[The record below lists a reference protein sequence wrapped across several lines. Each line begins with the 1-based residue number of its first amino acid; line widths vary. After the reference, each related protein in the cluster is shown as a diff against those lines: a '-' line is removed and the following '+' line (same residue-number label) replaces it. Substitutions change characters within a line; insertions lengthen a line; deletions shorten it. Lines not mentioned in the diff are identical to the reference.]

1 MSDQRAAQGD
11 SGVHLADV
19 EVDPETRAASI
30 VSYTAF
36 QDAGKAVH
44 PDYAE
49 RQMQCGAV
57 RGIGWALNEE
67 SVYGSDGKL
76 QNEGFLDY
84 RIPVALDLPPI
95 GTVILETPN
104 PGHPY
109 GVRGVGETPIVP
121 PLGSVSNAVSRMF
134 GIRLRSLPMSPAKI
148 LAEIDG
154 E

>member
-1 MSDQRAAQGD
+1 
-11 SGVHLADV
+11 VHLADF
-19 EVDPETRAASI
+19 EVDPETMAASI

-36 QDAGKAVH
+36 QNVGKAVH

-49 RQMQCGAV
+49 GQMQCGAV
-57 RGIGWALNEE
+57 QGIGWALKEE

-76 QNEGFLDY
+76 QNEGFLDD

-95 GTVILETPN
+95 GTVILEIPN
-104 PGHPY
+104 SGHPY
-109 GVRGVGETPIVP
+109 GVRGVGESPIVP
-121 PLGSVSNAVSRMF
+121 PLSSESNAVSRLF
-134 GIRLRSLPMSPAKI
+134 GTRLRSLSMSPAKI

>member
-1 MSDQRAAQGD
+1 VSDQRAAQGD
-11 SGVHLADV
+11 SGVHLADF
-19 EVDPETRAASI
+19 EVDPETMAASI

-36 QDAGKAVH
+36 QNVGKAVH

-49 RQMQCGAV
+49 GQMQCGAV
-57 RGIGWALNEE
+57 QGIGWALKEE

-76 QNEGFLDY
+76 QNEGFLDD

-95 GTVILETPN
+95 GTVILEIPN
-104 PGHPY
+104 SGHPY
-109 GVRGVGETPIVP
+109 GVRGVGESPIVP
-121 PLGSVSNAVSRMF
+121 PLSSESNAVSRLF
-134 GIRLRSLPMSPAKI
+134 GTRLRSLSMSPAKI

>member
-19 EVDPETRAASI
+19 EVDPETMVASI

-49 RQMQCGAV
+49 GQMHCGAV
-57 RGIGWALNEE
+57 QGIGWALKVE
-67 SVYGSDGKL
+67 SVHGSDGKL

-84 RIPVALDLPPI
+84 RIPVAFDLPPI
-95 GTVILETPN
+95 GTVILEIPN
-104 PGHPY
+104 SGHPY
-109 GVRGVGETPIVP
+109 GVRGVGESPIVP
-121 PLGSVSNAVSRMF
+121 PLGSVSNAVPRVF
-134 GIRLRSLPMSPAKI
+134 GTRLRSLPMSPTKT

>member
-1 MSDQRAAQGD
+1 MHR
-11 SGVHLADV
+11 ADV
-19 EVDPETRAASI
+19 EVDLETMAASI

-49 RQMQCGAV
+49 GQIQCGAV
-57 RGIGWALNEE
+57 QGIGWALKEE

-95 GTVILETPN
+95 GTVILEIPN
-104 PGHPY
+104 SGHPF
-109 GVRGVGETPIVP
+109 GVRGVGESPIVP
-121 PLGSVSNAVSRMF
+121 PLGSESNAVSRAF
-134 GIRLRSLPMSPAKI
+134 GTRSRSLPMSPAKI

-154 E
+154 D